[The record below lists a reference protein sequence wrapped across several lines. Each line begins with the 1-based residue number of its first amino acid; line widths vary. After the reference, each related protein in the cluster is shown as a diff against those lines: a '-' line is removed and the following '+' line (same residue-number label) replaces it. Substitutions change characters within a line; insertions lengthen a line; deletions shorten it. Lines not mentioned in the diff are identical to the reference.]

1 MVVEAADAPARGRPL
16 VQGTQRHTHTQL
28 TAFLYH
34 FSHYHHPSNTPPP
47 TIPQGWLAR
56 DLTLA
61 IALVEA
67 GAIVVGLSLLAW
79 QQGIDILTDG
89 YREAFKARP
98 PISCPCLSAYMYA
111 RPPASIPHSL
121 TPPHKTQPGHVGA
134 GAVVFLLGLALFWL
148 GLAGRLN
155 FQLLRQWLGA
165 ASAVLFDGRVPR
177 VRVEIFSD
185 GVYAASATGLMIE
198 LLSGLLKAEAHG
210 AAGGGSDDGGGDGG
224 HGGSVWPGLV
234 NYIYCFHIVAVLHRS
249 HQNVVA
255 KIPSF
260 TQGLLAINALVCLSV
275 AFIPTLSTILGAF
288 A

>member
-1 MVVEAADAPARGRPL
+1 M
-16 VQGTQRHTHTQL
+16 
-28 TAFLYH
+28 
-34 FSHYHHPSNTPPP
+34 S
-47 TIPQGWLAR
+47 
-56 DLTLA
+56 
-61 IALVEA
+61 
-67 GAIVVGLSLLAW
+67 
-79 QQGIDILTDG
+79 
-89 YREAFKARP
+89 
-98 PISCPCLSAYMYA
+98 
-111 RPPASIPHSL
+111 
-121 TPPHKTQPGHVGA
+121 A

-165 ASAVLFDGRVPR
+165 GSAVLFDGRVPR

-210 AAGGGSDDGGGDGG
+210 SSGDGEGEG
-224 HGGSVWPGLV
+224 HHGSVWPGLV

-275 AFIPTLSTILGAF
+275 AFIPTLSTILGASRRV
-288 A
+288 ALRRVASREARYRPLAHPDQPLHPNPP